1 MSHLSGHV
9 LPALLRRRTLQL
21 VLAGALVATSSAAV
35 AIDASASDTETDG
48 EPLRPIVQT
57 VSVTPADRVELQSTE
72 GELAD
77 ALAEALEARQQLVA
91 TAPPPP
97 PPPAPEPEPEP
108 APAPAPAPEPEP
120 EPEPA
125 PAPAVS
131 TSGPI
136 SEATW
141 DAVAQ
146 CESGGNWSI
155 NTGNGYY
162 GGLQFNLNSWQ
173 WVGGTGMPHEA
184 SRETQI
190 AMAQRLWERQGWNAW
205 PACSSKLGLR

>member
-1 MSHLSGHV
+1 MSHLSGHA
-9 LPALLRRRTLQL
+9 LPALLRRRALQF
-21 VLAGALVATSSAAV
+21 VLAGALVAATTAEV

-57 VSVTPADRVELQSTE
+57 VSVTPEDRVELQSTE

-77 ALAEALEARQQLVA
+77 ALAEAFEARQQLVA
-91 TAPPPP
+91 VAPPPPP
-97 PPPAPEPEPEP
+97 PPPAPEPEP
-108 APAPAPAPEPEP
+108 AAAPAPAPEPEP
-120 EPEPA
+120 APA

-141 DAVAQ
+141 DRVAQ

-205 PACSSKLGLR
+205 PACSTKLGLR

>member
-1 MSHLSGHV
+1 MTDRPSAASPAPRPRRALQ
-9 LPALLRRRTLQL
+9 LLTAAALL
-21 VLAGALVATSSAAV
+21 ATSTAAV
-35 AIDASASDTETDG
+35 TFDDAASDEAERDD
-48 EPLRPIVQT
+48 RAIVRT
-57 VSVTPADRVELQSTE
+57 VSVTPAGRVELQAPE
-72 GELAD
+72 GELGD

-97 PPPAPEPEPEP
+97 PPPEPEPEP
-108 APAPAPAPEPEP
+108 APAPAP

-125 PAPAVS
+125 PAPAETTS
-131 TSGPI
+131 TAGPI

-141 DAVAQ
+141 DRVAQ

-184 SRETQI
+184 SRATQI

-205 PACSSKLGLR
+205 PACSRKLGLR